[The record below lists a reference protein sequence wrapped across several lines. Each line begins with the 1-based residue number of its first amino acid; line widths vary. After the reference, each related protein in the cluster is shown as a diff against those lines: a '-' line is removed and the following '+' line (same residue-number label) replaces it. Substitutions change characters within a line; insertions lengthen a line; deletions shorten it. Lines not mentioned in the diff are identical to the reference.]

1 MVKTTLT
8 PHNVALTPAQ
18 IRKLVGGKTTLL
30 KHEQMNGGDVQIH
43 LNPKKLKKL
52 MKNHA
57 AKKGYKLSLSQEEIE
72 GGNLRS
78 FLGKVGKTVKNVAKK
93 VAPAAKRIAK
103 AAAPALA
110 GMAATAIGQP
120 QLAPIAAIA
129 AKAAV
134 GGSFKPVGRGV
145 KLENTYNT
153 FLNSQ
158 HPAQNPILPQRDQ
171 SLHPSTFGGSFRTV
185 GGSFMPVGG
194 SLLGTPMSPLLPQGD
209 FSLPR
214 KV

>member
-1 MVKTTLT
+1 MVKTTLM

-30 KHEQMNGGDVQIH
+30 KHEQMSGGEHKIH

-52 MKNHA
+52 LKNHA
-57 AKKGYKLSLSQEEIE
+57 GNKGYKLQLSQEEIE

-93 VAPAAKRIAK
+93 VAPVAKKIAK

-110 GMAATAIGQP
+110 GMAATSLGQP
-120 QLAPIAAIA
+120 GLAPIAAMA
-129 AKAAV
+129 TKAAV
-134 GGSFKPVGRGV
+134 GGSFKPVGGAV

-158 HPAQNPILPQRDQ
+158 HPAQSPILPQRDQ
-171 SLHPSTFGGSFRTV
+171 SLHPTSFGGSFKTV

-194 SLLGTPMSPLLPQGD
+194 RLGTPMMPILPQGD
-209 FSLPR
+209 FSLAR
-214 KV
+214 KF